1 MGRCPGRPVRPA
13 AGGAAAEEKAEEK
26 KEEGKF
32 LHYGILYGCTS
43 ASQGI
48 LNLVF
53 ANALSL
59 QQRRRSPTRT
69 WASVSSTKEF
79 QPNRDDCFLN
89 FFVLPLHGFGVYSH
103 IDRSYRMEE
112 ARYILRAWAE

>member
-1 MGRCPGRPVRPA
+1 LLYSQPA
-13 AGGAAAEEKAEEK
+13 REYFLAE
-26 KEEGKF
+26 
-32 LHYGILYGCTS
+32 S
-43 ASQGI
+43 D
-48 LNLVF
+48 F
-53 ANALSL
+53 ANPRFCSK
-59 QQRRRSPTRT
+59 QRRRSPTRT